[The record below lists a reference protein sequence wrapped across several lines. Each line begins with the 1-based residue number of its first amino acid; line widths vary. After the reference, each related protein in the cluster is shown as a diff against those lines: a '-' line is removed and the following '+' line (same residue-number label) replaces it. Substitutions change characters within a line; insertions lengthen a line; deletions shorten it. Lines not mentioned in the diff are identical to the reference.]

1 MFIGRRFWGLHGG
14 PNPGEE
20 HLDSPLSN
28 FDIVV
33 RAQIP
38 LLIGLKNTLECM
50 RTHSGYG
57 AFIDYF
63 MGSVI
68 ISVGLIIILVVLA
81 SILPSAITIL
91 FSIIVIVILGTLIYL
106 LQHTRRAFRE
116 KYTLPSLLSN
126 KGASFWE
133 ELWDGF
139 VMIFCLPC
147 ALGQMARHVFQ
158 YDHMDAPLGLY
169 FSDPTALPPLRPTAE
184 QHASSS
190 GHNGAF
196 ERPVIADQAGLG
208 RNQPRNQNTGA
219 AHRQQA
225 IEARQRQE
233 MMRDAAVPTTAS
245 APPGQNNSR
254 GGAPVMAQAHIVR

>member
-1 MFIGRRFWGLHGG
+1 
-14 PNPGEE
+14 
-20 HLDSPLSN
+20 
-28 FDIVV
+28 
-33 RAQIP
+33 
-38 LLIGLKNTLECM
+38 
-50 RTHSGYG
+50 
-57 AFIDYF
+57 
-63 MGSVI
+63 
-68 ISVGLIIILVVLA
+68 
-81 SILPSAITIL
+81 
-91 FSIIVIVILGTLIYL
+91 
-106 LQHTRRAFRE
+106 
-116 KYTLPSLLSN
+116 
-126 KGASFWE
+126 
-133 ELWDGF
+133 
-139 VMIFCLPC
+139 
-147 ALGQMARHVFQ
+147 MARHVFQ

-196 ERPVIADQAGLG
+196 ERPAVADQAGLG
-208 RNQPRNQNTGA
+208 RNQQRNQNTGA

>member
-28 FDIVV
+28 FDVMGVPTGTWSSSLFACQENVVPSCVLSFFCPCIMWAQIVV

-116 KYTLPSLLSN
+116 KL
-126 KGASFWE
+126 
-133 ELWDGF
+133 
-139 VMIFCLPC
+139 
-147 ALGQMARHVFQ
+147 
-158 YDHMDAPLGLY
+158 
-169 FSDPTALPPLRPTAE
+169 
-184 QHASSS
+184 
-190 GHNGAF
+190 
-196 ERPVIADQAGLG
+196 
-208 RNQPRNQNTGA
+208 
-219 AHRQQA
+219 
-225 IEARQRQE
+225 
-233 MMRDAAVPTTAS
+233 VPIDTTM
-245 APPGQNNSR
+245 QFL
-254 GGAPVMAQAHIVR
+254 I